1 MEAIYQPTTICAQ
14 ATAAGHG
21 AIAIIR
27 ISGPSAL
34 KVLAEIFTSV
44 RGRKYAELPARRM
57 LFGTISASDGALI
70 DEVLAVAF
78 PAPGSY
84 TGEDSAEIYCHGSDY
99 IVSELIKLLM
109 AHGVRLASAGE
120 FTKRAFLNGRLDLA
134 QAEAVA
140 DLISSETKAAHDV
153 ALNQMKGGYSEELA
167 SMRAELLNIVSLMEL
182 ELDFSEEDVEF
193 ADRSRL
199 RSLVAEVSAHI
210 GRLIDSFALG
220 NVIKNGVPVAIIGS
234 TNTGKST
241 LLNALLR
248 EERAIV
254 SDIAGTTR
262 DTIEDTVNIEG
273 VTFRFIDTAGIRSTD
288 ETIER
293 IGIERT
299 YSTLEKASDVLLMLD
314 ATRAD
319 SFMAS
324 LSDLVPRL
332 RADQELFV
340 LVNKVDLVGEGA
352 ELHSHTSTYG
362 LHCDEGGS
370 LNADDY
376 LSGSKDNSLSSSG
389 GNNPGFSGSAITN
402 ANGVSA
408 DKTAE
413 TDGSPDQ
420 APSAHNATSQ
430 ADSAS
435 DNMDFANKRISV
447 DNVAST
453 DNATV
458 ATLIGKI
465 RTAAET
471 LGLHPTAILPL
482 CAKRRI
488 GIDAL
493 CKALVASRRNL
504 TSGSSNGTM
513 VTNLR
518 HYEALCEAR
527 TALERVSVGLDDCIP
542 TEFVSMDIRSC
553 IDAIG
558 TITGEV
564 SNDEVLGNIFRNFC
578 IGK

>member
-1 MEAIYQPTTICAQ
+1 MEAIYSQTTICAQ

-27 ISGPSAL
+27 ISGPEAL
-34 KVLAEIFTSV
+34 KVLARIFTSHK
-44 RGRKYAELPARRM
+44 GAKYAELPARRM
-57 LFGTISASDGALI
+57 LFGTISSSEGELI

-78 PAPGSY
+78 PGPGSY
-84 TGEDSAEIYCHGSDY
+84 TGEDSAEIYCHGSQY
-99 IVSELIKLLM
+99 IVAELLKVLM
-109 AHGVRLASAGE
+109 SCGVRLATAGE

-167 SMRAELLNIVSLMEL
+167 SMRAELLHIVSLMEL

-199 RSLVAEVSAHI
+199 RELVAQVDAHI

-220 NVIKNGVPVAIIGS
+220 NVIKNGVPVAIVGA

-273 VTFRFIDTAGIRSTD
+273 VTFRFIDTAGIRTTD

-299 YSTLEKASDVLLMLD
+299 FATLGKAADVLLMLD
-314 ATRAD
+314 ATRVD
-319 SFMAS
+319 SYDES
-324 LSDLVPRL
+324 LRELAPRL

-340 LVNKVDLVGEGA
+340 LVNKVDLIESAGAGDCGDLNSGGESITDSSNSA
-352 ELHSHTSTYG
+352 ELT
-362 LHCDEGGS
+362 
-370 LNADDY
+370 
-376 LSGSKDNSLSSSG
+376 
-389 GNNPGFSGSAITN
+389 
-402 ANGVSA
+402 GVSGMN
-408 DKTAE
+408 D
-413 TDGSPDQ
+413 S
-420 APSAHNATSQ
+420 ATSKTDLTGGLG
-430 ADSAS
+430 DSARS
-435 DNMDFANKRISV
+435 SAVNSMTEQIRAAAESPGDSTQNLD
-447 DNVAST
+447 VASIT
-453 DNATV
+453 EQ
-458 ATLIGKI
+458 I
-465 RTAAET
+465 RSAAEA
-471 LGLHPTAILPL
+471 LGLKPTAILPI

-493 CKALVASRRNL
+493 AQALVASRRNM
-504 TSGSSNGTM
+504 TAGASSGTL

-518 HYEALCEAR
+518 HWEALVEAR
-527 TALERVSVGLDDCIP
+527 TALQRVPAALDAGTS
-542 TEFVSMDIRSC
+542 TEFISMDIRTC

>member
-1 MEAIYQPTTICAQ
+1 MEAIYSQTTICAQ

-27 ISGPSAL
+27 ISGPAAL
-34 KVLAEIFTSV
+34 SVLAEIFTSHK
-44 RGRKYAELPARRM
+44 GLKFKELPERRM
-57 LFGTISASDGALI
+57 LFGTISSPDGELI

-78 PAPGSY
+78 PGPGSY
-84 TGEDSAEIYCHGSDY
+84 TGEDSAEIYCHGSEY

-109 AHGVRLASAGE
+109 AHGVRLAGAGE

-153 ALNQMKGGYSEELA
+153 ALNQMKGGYSQELA
-167 SMRAELLNIVSLMEL
+167 QMRAELLHIVSLMEL

-193 ADRSRL
+193 ADRTRL
-199 RSLVAEVSAHI
+199 RSLVAEVDAHI

-220 NVIKNGVPVAIIGS
+220 NAIKNGVPVAIIGS

-262 DTIEDTVNIEG
+262 DTIEDTVNIDG

-299 YSTLEKASDVLLMLD
+299 YTTISKAADVLLMLD
-314 ATRAD
+314 ATRVD
-319 SFMAS
+319 SFETS
-324 LSDLVPRL
+324 LQDLAPRL
-332 RADQELFV
+332 RADQELFI
-340 LVNKVDLVGEGA
+340 LVNKVDLVGLQDNEIPTPDSDGPAVQVGESGYETSANNTSGSVNSA
-352 ELHSHTSTYG
+352 ELTGIKT
-362 LHCDEGGS
+362 
-370 LNADDY
+370 
-376 LSGSKDNSLSSSG
+376 SSS
-389 GNNPGFSGSAITN
+389 NSTIITN
-402 ANGVSA
+402 SA
-408 DKTAE
+408 D
-413 TDGSPDQ
+413 S
-420 APSAHNATSQ
+420 SALK
-430 ADSAS
+430 D
-435 DNMDFANKRISV
+435 SV
-447 DNVAST
+447 DNATIAAHSADISGLEPSANNAVVT
-453 DNATV
+453 DLVGQIRAT
-458 ATLIGKI
+458 
-465 RTAAET
+465 AEA
-471 LGLHPTAILPL
+471 LGLKPAAILPI
-482 CAKRRI
+482 CAKKRI
-488 GIDAL
+488 GIDRLSEAL
-493 CKALVASRRNL
+493 SASRRSL
-504 TSGSSNGTM
+504 TAGTSGGSL

-518 HYEALCEAR
+518 HYEALIEAR
-527 TALERVSVGLDDCIP
+527 TALSRVPTALDSGIS
-542 TEFVSMDIRSC
+542 TEFISMDIRAC

-564 SNDEVLGNIFRNFC
+564 STDEVLGNIFKNFC

>member
-1 MEAIYQPTTICAQ
+1 MEAIYSQTTICAQ
-14 ATAAGHG
+14 ATPQGHG

-27 ISGPSAL
+27 ISGPAAL
-34 KVLAEIFTSV
+34 SVLAQIFTSHKGV
-44 RGRKYAELPARRM
+44 KYSELPARRM
-57 LFGTISASDGALI
+57 LFGTISASDGTLI

-78 PAPGSY
+78 PGPGSY

-109 AHGVRLASAGE
+109 ANGVRLAGAGE

-140 DLISSETKAAHDV
+140 DLIASETKAAHDV

-167 SMRAELLNIVSLMEL
+167 QMRAELLHIVSLMEL

-199 RSLVAEVSAHI
+199 RSLVAEVDTHI
-210 GRLIDSFALG
+210 GKLIDSFALG

-248 EERAIV
+248 EDRAIV

-262 DTIEDTVNIEG
+262 DTIEDTVNIDG
-273 VTFRFIDTAGIRSTD
+273 VTFRFIDTAGIRTTD

-314 ATRAD
+314 ATRVD
-319 SFMAS
+319 SFETS
-324 LSDLVPRL
+324 LSDLAPRL
-332 RADQELFV
+332 RPDQELFV
-340 LVNKVDLVGEGA
+340 LVNKVDLVEN
-352 ELHSHTSTYG
+352 TS
-362 LHCDEGGS
+362 S
-370 LNADDY
+370 LVEQIN
-376 LSGSKDNSLSSSG
+376 G
-389 GNNPGFSGSAITN
+389 II
-402 ANGVSA
+402 ANLGM
-408 DKTAE
+408 
-413 TDGSPDQ
+413 Q
-420 APSAHNATSQ
+420 AN
-430 ADSAS
+430 
-435 DNMDFANKRISV
+435 
-447 DNVAST
+447 
-453 DNATV
+453 
-458 ATLIGKI
+458 
-465 RTAAET
+465 
-471 LGLHPTAILPL
+471 AILPI
-482 CAKRRI
+482 CAKKRI
-488 GIDAL
+488 GIDRL
-493 CKALVASRRNL
+493 SEALVASRRTL
-504 TSGSSNGTM
+504 TAGTASGAM

-527 TALERVSVGLDDCIP
+527 TALSRVPSALDTSIS
-542 TEFVSMDIRSC
+542 TEFISMDIRAC

-564 SNDEVLGNIFRNFC
+564 STDEVLGNIFKNFC

>member
-1 MEAIYQPTTICAQ
+1 MEAIYQQTTICAQ

-34 KVLAEIFTSV
+34 SVLADIFTSV
-44 RGRKYAELPARRM
+44 RGKKYAELPPRRM

-70 DEVLAVAF
+70 DEVLVVAF
-78 PAPGSY
+78 PGPGSY
-84 TGEDSAEIYCHGSDY
+84 TGEDSAEIYCHGSEY
-99 IVSELIKLLM
+99 IVAELIKLLM

-153 ALNQMKGGYSEELA
+153 AINQMKGGYSEELA
-167 SMRAELLNIVSLMEL
+167 LMRAELLNIVSLMEL

-210 GRLIDSFALG
+210 RRLIDSFALG
-220 NVIKNGVPVAIIGS
+220 NVIKNGVPVAIVGS

-262 DTIEDTVNIEG
+262 DTIEDTLNING

-319 SFMAS
+319 SFEAS
-324 LSDLVPRL
+324 LSDLAPRL

-340 LVNKVDLVGEGA
+340 LLNKVDL
-352 ELHSHTSTYG
+352 L
-362 LHCDEGGS
+362 GS
-370 LNADDY
+370 AD
-376 LSGSKDNSLSSSG
+376 LSRLGDFADNS
-389 GNNPGFSGSAITN
+389 NSATH
-402 ANGVSA
+402 SA
-408 DKTAE
+408 GISKSE
-413 TDGSPDQ
+413 
-420 APSAHNATSQ
+420 PSA
-430 ADSAS
+430 
-435 DNMDFANKRISV
+435 
-447 DNVAST
+447 

-458 ATLIGKI
+458 ADIIDRI
-465 RTAAET
+465 RAAAET
-471 LGLHPTAILPL
+471 LGLHPTAILPI
-482 CAKRRI
+482 CAKKRI

-493 CKALVASRRNL
+493 CEALVASRRNL
-504 TSGSSNGTM
+504 TSGSYNGAM

-527 TALERVSVGLDDCIP
+527 TALERVTVGLQDCIP
-542 TEFVSMDIRSC
+542 TEFVSMDIRAC